1 MTELIGQIV
10 SQLGVNEEQA
20 NGGVGTLFKIAQE
33 KLGAEEFQQV
43 AGALPGLNEVMEK
56 APAAEEA
63 GGGLAGMAGS
73 ALSAMGGGGALGKLG
88 TLATAAG
95 AFKSL
100 GLDAGMITKFA
111 PMVMGFAQ
119 TQGGDV
125 VKDLLGKVM
134 NEG

>member
-1 MTELIGQIV
+1 
-10 SQLGVNEEQA
+10 
-20 NGGVGTLFKIAQE
+20 
-33 KLGAEEFQQV
+33 
-43 AGALPGLNEVMEK
+43 MEK

-119 TQGGDV
+119 TQGGDAI
-125 VKDLLGKVM
+125 KDLLGKVM
-134 NEG
+134 SEG